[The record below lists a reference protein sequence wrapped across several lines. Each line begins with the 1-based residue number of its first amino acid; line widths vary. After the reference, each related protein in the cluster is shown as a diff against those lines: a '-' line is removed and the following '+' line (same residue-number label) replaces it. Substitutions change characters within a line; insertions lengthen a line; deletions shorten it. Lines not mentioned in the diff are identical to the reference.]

1 MITNAAGS
9 KAGWA
14 TTCLFIKS
22 HPERKYFSLWIA
34 GEFPA
39 IRFIRHSKRRALRI
53 RTLHSTSIFW
63 TSLRMAVRY
72 LPRRLLTGSMMTTS
86 HISTETS
93 PWMSPPCG
101 RNSRNMKISVYC
113 SRRKSGV
120 KSSTGGLTMLKSTWI
135 PGRMRLPIIQKQILL
150 VS

>member
-72 LPRRLLTGSMMTTS
+72 LPRRLLTGSMTT
-86 HISTETS
+86 ISRISMETS

-101 RNSRNMKISVYC
+101 RSSRNMKISAYC

-120 KSSTGGLTMLKSTWI
+120 KLSTGGLTILQST
-135 PGRMRLPIIQKQILL
+135 
-150 VS
+150 